1 MATHDPRTLGDQP
14 AVPFSQI
21 TESYQQAHAQHR
33 GLTKREFFAGLA
45 LCGYVARGYLHDPE
59 DAAKT
64 VIDHADALIATLAGG
79 AK

>member
-45 LCGYVARGYLHDPE
+45 MAGVAANDDF
-59 DAAKT
+59 DAALIAQNA
-64 VIDHADALIATLAGG
+64 VDAADALLAAMAG
-79 AK
+79 AA